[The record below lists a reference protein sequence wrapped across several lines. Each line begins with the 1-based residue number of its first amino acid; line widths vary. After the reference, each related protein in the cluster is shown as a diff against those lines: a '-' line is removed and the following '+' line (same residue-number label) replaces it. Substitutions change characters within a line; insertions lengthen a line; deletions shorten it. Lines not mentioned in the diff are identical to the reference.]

1 MALPGSDYLP
11 DSAGMG
17 VSNPRAH
24 LEDGEL
30 GPGDIEEETSRPGG
44 PGKLELPYLLL
55 EAPSPHP
62 FLDSR
67 DRVGQKRLAKAEAE
81 PYWCPWEAPLG
92 CPMVRDMPSLDECWA
107 LSPRGGGRG
116 QDVRRLGVGAEAGQ
130 SRASV
135 EKGALGVAGPGC
147 VRGGGG
153 RPPQVVAPAQDE
165 VGLGV
170 ERGAHLAQAAV
181 AAGAL
186 EAVLVPVLVQ
196 RLQQVAV
203 LDLAVAARAALL
215 LPFGLDGEHRHTC
228 GRTDRWT
235 RWALWLRTCPSASF
249 CCPLPGSLPVSLA
262 TTSPGL
268 GSRAVGLQGTASSP
282 GP

>member
-1 MALPGSDYLP
+1 
-11 DSAGMG
+11 
-17 VSNPRAH
+17 
-24 LEDGEL
+24 
-30 GPGDIEEETSRPGG
+30 
-44 PGKLELPYLLL
+44 
-55 EAPSPHP
+55 
-62 FLDSR
+62 
-67 DRVGQKRLAKAEAE
+67 
-81 PYWCPWEAPLG
+81 
-92 CPMVRDMPSLDECWA
+92 MVRDRPALDKCWA
-107 LSPRGGGRG
+107 LSPRGGAGAGMCVDWVWGLKQGRA
-116 QDVRRLGVGAEAGQ
+116 VPA
-130 SRASV
+130 V

-153 RPPQVVAPAQDE
+153 RPPQVVTPAQDE

-181 AAGAL
+181 TAGAL

-228 GRTDRWT
+228 GWTDRWT
-235 RWALWLRTCPSASF
+235 WRALWLRTCPSASF
-249 CCPLPGSLPVSLA
+249 CCPIPGSLPISLA
-262 TTSPGL
+262 TTSSGL
-268 GSRAVGLQGTASSP
+268 GSHAVGLQGTASSP